1 MHLELGSV
9 LCRAQDIDIHLTN
22 VCWAAELLY
31 IRNFAKFGRGSGN
44 WGWELNQIFILP
56 CKIFCF
62 PGLIL
67 CLSLTPNL
75 QPGHNDRLNE
85 IHFED
90 IPSCSTSQ
98 RRLWSILVETKLNMS
113 FILPFSFLLVHAY
126 LLYSFNRY
134 LLSIFFYEVIEE
146 DLTFRSR
153 RHFSRRM
160 LTYNSCH

>member
-9 LCRAQDIDIHLTN
+9 LCRAEDIDVHSIN

-31 IRNFAKFGRGSGN
+31 IRSFAKFGRGSGD
-44 WGWELNQIFILP
+44 WGWKLNQVLILP

-62 PGLIL
+62 PGLIP

-90 IPSCSTSQ
+90 VPSWSTSQ
-98 RRLWSILVETKLNMS
+98 SLLFNFSWEKIERVFHPLFLFSSSPCLSSSFIKQIFTKHILLWS
-113 FILPFSFLLVHAY
+113 
-126 LLYSFNRY
+126 
-134 LLSIFFYEVIEE
+134 
-146 DLTFRSR
+146 DGGRSY
-153 RHFSRRM
+153 F
-160 LTYNSCH
+160 

>member
-44 WGWELNQIFILP
+44 WGWKLNQIFILP

-67 CLSLTPNL
+67 CLSPTPNL

-98 RRLWSILVETKLNMS
+98 RRLLVNFSWDKIEHVFHPPFLFSSSPCLSSLFIQQIFTKHILLWS
-113 FILPFSFLLVHAY
+113 H
-126 LLYSFNRY
+126 RG
-134 LLSIFFYEVIEE
+134 
-146 DLTFRSR
+146 RSY
-153 RHFSRRM
+153 F
-160 LTYNSCH
+160 